1 MLIREKR
8 NPRDKRDPLVQEK
21 LDMLVRKDMLLREI
35 LLRERA
41 VRKELSDSPNTSKRY
56 GCASLEGSKR
66 AKLRTIQYPS
76 TFSSTFGKKEDFSY
90 LRKTRSKRK
99 KIVKGIVGR
108 EGSTISYKLPINRLG
123 SRTGIV
129 PSSKVHSFHKTRSK

>member
-1 MLIREKR
+1 MLVR
-8 NPRDKRDPLVQEK
+8 NK
-21 LDMLVRKDMLLREI
+21 LDMQLREI

-41 VRKELSDSPNTSKRY
+41 VRKEFSDSPNTSKRY
-56 GCASLEGSKR
+56 GCASLEGSTR
-66 AKLRTIQYPS
+66 AKLRTKQYPS
-76 TFSSTFGKKEDFSY
+76 TFSSTFGKKADFSY

-123 SRTGIV
+123 SRFF
-129 PSSKVHSFHKTRSK
+129 SFE

>member
-21 LDMLVRKDMLLREI
+21 LDMLVRNKLDMLLREI

-41 VRKELSDSPNTSKRY
+41 VRKELSDSPKTSKRY

-76 TFSSTFGKKEDFSY
+76 TFSSIF
-90 LRKTRSKRK
+90 
-99 KIVKGIVGR
+99 
-108 EGSTISYKLPINRLG
+108 
-123 SRTGIV
+123 
-129 PSSKVHSFHKTRSK
+129 

>member
-21 LDMLVRKDMLLREI
+21 KDMLVRNKLGMLLREI

-41 VRKELSDSPNTSKRY
+41 VRKEFSDSPKTLKRY

-76 TFSSTFGKKEDFSY
+76 SSTF
-90 LRKTRSKRK
+90 
-99 KIVKGIVGR
+99 
-108 EGSTISYKLPINRLG
+108 
-123 SRTGIV
+123 
-129 PSSKVHSFHKTRSK
+129 